1 MPSGSNHV
9 WLSSL
14 QLKKVYKDDMAGL
27 EANED
32 MARMREYAMEE
43 VHACHAKCMSHDN
56 PIHGHL
62 ITD

>member
-1 MPSGSNHV
+1 MPSASNHV

-27 EANED
+27 EAHED

-43 VHACHAKCMSHDN
+43 VHACHAKCMPQHV
-56 PIHGHL
+56 
-62 ITD
+62 T